1 MLYSLVAD
9 CYEKLEATSGR
20 IKTVEA
26 LAALLKQTPSDQ
38 LGRLVYL
45 TQGKLRPDYEGVEL
59 GIAEKLVIRALKAST
74 ALPDA
79 QIAKSVV
86 ENGDVGSAAEDL
98 LEEGIQQTLFSEP
111 LTLET
116 VYEGLMKIAKTS
128 GEGSLDSKLQTLTSL
143 LNDASPKEAK
153 FIVRTVMGVLRL
165 GVADYTILD
174 AAALAFLG
182 GRGDRPKLEQ
192 AYNVYPD
199 LGHLVSTISVSGLA
213 GIESV
218 RISVGV
224 PMRPML
230 AERLPTSQ
238 DIIAKLGGGE
248 VAAEYKLDGER
259 VQIHKKG
266 TSVKLFSRRLEVVTD
281 MYRDAVDLTINN
293 VMADECILEA
303 EVVAMDKETGKYLPF
318 QELMHRRRKHG
329 IDDAMKQYPVS
340 LNFFDVLYSDST
352 DYTTKPYTERRAAL
366 ESIVKETDGTIIM
379 PALRSADPDAIDD
392 FMAES
397 LENGGEGL
405 MVKLPSGTYQA
416 GARGYQW
423 VKLKREYAPGV
434 ADSMDLVVI
443 GATNGQ
449 GSRSGVYGAF
459 LLAVYDKERDV
470 FQSVS
475 KVGTGFSDD
484 DLKSFYEMLQP
495 YKSAGKPANV
505 DSKFIPDVWFKP
517 EVVIE
522 IVPSEITLS
531 PLHTAGWGKVKQDA
545 GLALRFPK
553 FTGKVRDDKQ
563 AQDATTVTELI
574 HMQSNQAKKNLV

>member
-20 IKTVEA
+20 IKTVET
-26 LAALLKQTPSDQ
+26 LARLMKSTPVDQ
-38 LGRLVYL
+38 LKPLVYL

-59 GIAEKLVIRALKAST
+59 GIAEKLVIRAIKTST
-74 ALPDA
+74 ALSDD
-79 QIAKSVV
+79 QISRSIV
-86 ENGDVGSAAEDL
+86 EKGDVGSAAEYL
-98 LEEGIQQTLFSEP
+98 LDNGIQQTLFSQP
-111 LTLET
+111 LTLEK

-182 GRGDRPKLEQ
+182 SRADRPKLEQ

-199 LGHLVSTISVSGLA
+199 LGHLVSTIATSGVSG
-213 GIESV
+213 IETIK
-218 RISVGV
+218 ISVGI

-238 DIIAKLGGGE
+238 EIVAKLGGGE

-259 VQIHKKG
+259 IQIHKKSG
-266 TSVKLFSRRLEVVTD
+266 EVKLFSRRLEVVTE
-281 MYRDAVDLTINN
+281 MYQDAVDITLKN
-293 VMADECILEA
+293 VSSDECIMEA
-303 EVVAMDKETGKYLPF
+303 EAVAMDKATGKYLPF

-340 LNFFDVLYSDST
+340 LNFFDVLYSDGI
-352 DYTTKPYTERRAAL
+352 DYTPKPYTERRAAL
-366 ESIVKETDGTIIM
+366 EALVKRADNTRIM
-379 PALRSADPDAIDD
+379 PALRSSDSDAIDD
-392 FMAES
+392 FMTES
-397 LENGGEGL
+397 LENGGEGIMIKAL
-405 MVKLPSGTYQA
+405 DGKYQA
-416 GARGYQW
+416 GARGFAW

-434 ADSMDLVVI
+434 ADSMDLVII
-443 GATNGQ
+443 GAVNGQ
-449 GSRSGVYGAF
+449 GSRIGVYGA
-459 LLAVYDKERDV
+459 LLVAVYDKDRDV
-470 FQSVS
+470 YASVS
-475 KVGTGFSDD
+475 KVGTGFSDE
-484 DLKSFYEMLQP
+484 DLKLFYSMLQP
-495 YKSAGKPANV
+495 FKSEQKPANV
-505 DSKFIPDVWFKP
+505 DSAFAPDVWFKP

-522 IVPSEITLS
+522 VVPSEITLS
-531 PLHTAGWGKVKQDA
+531 PLHTAGWGKVKANA

-553 FTGKVRDDKQ
+553 YTGKVRDDKR

-574 HMQSNQAKKNLV
+574 QMQANQTKKNLV